1 MLLVPLTF
9 AGEVPLARPLGSPL
23 LTATLTVRN
32 STVTVLGGA
41 FWGADVRPYYTL
53 GPAEGAAFNATP
65 LVFLRWP
72 GGTIADQY
80 NYTANRI
87 YGDGGTYYSPP
98 TNESKFIAWCRTV
111 SCGAIF
117 QLPAE
122 IDSPSTA
129 AYYVAYTERTL
140 GFSPSYW
147 EIGNEPAQW
156 THFGSGWANWT
167 STQNVNA
174 TPGTYAQVVHDYI
187 SAIRAVDANAKFVGL
202 PGVGT
207 GAYNENVW
215 IQATV
220 KSNGPN
226 LSAVGIHVYPAGGST
241 VAGNVTVAA
250 FAQTLLGKASLTHRI
265 PVDAAAIRSACPKC
279 KPIGIFVTELGSGT
293 QGGPYTGYMGRF
305 ADVPYL
311 SAEIAQAMLQGVPN
325 LDLFAFESS
334 YSGSILNASGV
345 PTQTYT
351 LYSQVLDHLEPVVL
365 NSTLLGAPTNFY
377 VVAARNAS
385 STAYSLLMVNAN
397 VSASASVNLLASGL
411 PLLSSGQYWS
421 WNGTTR
427 APLTGSW
434 SLVTPA
440 LWTIPPRSVLVVQI
454 VP

>member
-1 MLLVPLTF
+1 MPVAHALQ
-9 AGEVPLARPLGSPL
+9 SPL
-23 LTATLTVRN
+23 VASTLTVRN
-32 STVTVLGGA
+32 STVAVLGGA
-41 FWGADVRPYYTL
+41 FWGADVRPYYAL

-87 YGDGGTYYSPP
+87 YGDGGAYYTPP
-98 TNESKFIAWCRTV
+98 TNESQFIAWCRSV

-140 GFSPSYW
+140 RFAPSYW

-156 THFGSGWANWT
+156 THFGYGWANWT
-167 STQNVNA
+167 AAQNVNA
-174 TPGTYAQVVHDYI
+174 TPGTYAQLVHSYI
-187 SAIRAVDANAKFVGL
+187 AAIHAVDPRARFVGL

-220 KSNGPN
+220 TTNGPN

-241 VAGNVTVAA
+241 VPGNVTAAA
-250 FAQTLLGKASLTHRI
+250 FTQTLLGKASLTHRI
-265 PVDAAAIRSACPKC
+265 PIDEAAIRSACPKC
-279 KPIGIFVTELGSGT
+279 PPIGIFVTELGSGT
-293 QGGPYTGYMGRF
+293 QGGPYSGLMGRF

-311 SAEIAQAMLQGVPN
+311 TAEVAQAMLEGVPN

-334 YSGSILNASGV
+334 YNGSILNATGA
-345 PTQTYT
+345 PTEIYT
-351 LYSQVLDHLEPVVL
+351 LYSQLLDHLDPIVL
-365 NSTLLGAPTNFY
+365 NASLVGAPTNFY
-377 VVAARNAS
+377 LVAARNAS
-385 STAYSLLMVNAN
+385 STSYSLLMVNAN
-397 VSASASVNLLASGL
+397 VSATTTVNLLTAGL
-411 PLLSSGQYWS
+411 PLVSSGQYWS
-421 WNGTTR
+421 WNGTTK
-427 APLTGSW
+427 APATGSW
-434 SLVTPA
+434 ALLTPQ

-454 VP
+454 EP